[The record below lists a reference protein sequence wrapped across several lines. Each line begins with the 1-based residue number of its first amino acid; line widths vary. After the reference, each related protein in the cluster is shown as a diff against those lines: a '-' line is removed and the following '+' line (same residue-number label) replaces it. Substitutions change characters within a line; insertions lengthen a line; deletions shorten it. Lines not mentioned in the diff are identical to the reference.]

1 MVAPPLKPGT
11 LDASGGPSLLLV
23 IPAVSLL
30 MVASV
35 CGAAVAAASHDPA
48 VRQDVLTW
56 SAVAA
61 VVAALVGS
69 FVLLRG
75 VRSPLRQLALAVG
88 RGEPPP
94 RGGLAELDALAQA
107 SAALFA
113 QIAELEE
120 AIREP
125 TRVLDQSI
133 AGLTESSEEQTRTI
147 TRQAAALQ
155 ETQVTVQEIKQ
166 TSLLAAQKAEAVLK
180 VTERA
185 DQLGKAG
192 DAAIEDTLQS
202 LVAMRSEAGTIATK
216 INELAERAKQIEGIT
231 QTVKDLADQSNMLA
245 LNAAIE
251 AVRSG
256 EQGKGFG
263 VVAREIRSLADQSIE
278 ATRQVREILE
288 DITGAIAST
297 VSITHAGA
305 ERMESGLTRMRATGE
320 TVRELSAIVRDNSAA
335 ARQIAA
341 AVSQQNVGI
350 SQIFTAVGDL
360 SQMMEETVRRLDS
373 TNASVS
379 TIRDVSARM
388 SQAERGRR

>member
-1 MVAPPLKPGT
+1 MSRELPERS
-11 LDASGGPSLLLV
+11 SGVSLLALF
-23 IPAVSLL
+23 PAVSLA
-30 MVASV
+30 MVAFVS
-35 CGAAVAAASHDPA
+35 GAAIAAVGPDAAVQQRVLGWATVAALAAASA
-48 VRQDVLTW
+48 
-56 SAVAA
+56 
-61 VVAALVGS
+61 GS
-69 FVLLRG
+69 LLLLRLVRAPLLKLATGG
-75 VRSPLRQLALAVG
+75 VTSPGGLTEVQALARADARLRAQLAHLEDG
-88 RGEPPP
+88 MREPA
-94 RGGLAELDALAQA
+94 RVLDASVTGLAE
-107 SAALFA
+107 SA
-113 QIAELEE
+113 
-120 AIREP
+120 
-125 TRVLDQSI
+125 
-133 AGLTESSEEQTRTI
+133 EQQTKTI

-288 DITGAIAST
+288 DISGAITST

-305 ERMESGLTRMRATGE
+305 ERMESGLARMRATGE

-360 SQMMEETVRRLDS
+360 SQMMEETVRRLDT

-379 TIRDVSARM
+379 TIREVSARM
-388 SQAERGRR
+388 SRAERGSS

>member
-1 MVAPPLKPGT
+1 MRPAAPPLKSAPGG
-11 LDASGGPSLLLV
+11 LSLLLV
-23 IPAVSLL
+23 LPAVSLA
-30 MVASV
+30 MVAGV
-35 CGAAVAAASHDPA
+35 WAAAVAAAGQD
-48 VRQDVLTW
+48 VRQQVSTW
-56 SAVAA
+56 GALAA
-61 VVAALVGS
+61 VGAASVGS
-69 FVLLRG
+69 LVLMRL
-75 VRSPLRQLALAVG
+75 VRSPLSRLTLAVS
-88 RGEPPP
+88 RGEAPQ
-94 RGGLAELDALAQA
+94 RGALAELDALAHG
-107 SAALFA
+107 SARLLA

-133 AGLTESSEEQTRTI
+133 AGLTESSEQQTKTI

-288 DITGAIAST
+288 DISGAIAST

-379 TIRDVSARM
+379 IIRDVSARM